1 MKKRIVQYIKTA
13 VAASPFYFCLN
24 FVVLMIFA
32 LGDIGAS
39 YAMKSVTNSMI
50 FAQENGSIS
59 FSLYVPILFFFF
71 MICISGNTS
80 NLNDFV
86 IRLFTAKAEKRFSK
100 ILMKKTY
107 EQPHDSF
114 YDTEFNN
121 RHAYA
126 VQNIGCTTELSTIIF
141 NKLLFAVLSICL
153 NSAVIASVSPI
164 VLVYIGLISVILT
177 FSNLYIS
184 RKRNKLSR
192 GYIENERKAA
202 YLYSLLTGKENAR
215 EMRLTASQKYLS
227 GKWEEAYNSCKEPK
241 FLFEKKAVILSE
253 SVSLVQK
260 SFVWV
265 SLILYLYLASIGM
278 VTAGDF
284 VLLNSLMLGI
294 ASSMIQLVEIVNSDL
309 ASDIYKLKEFD
320 SFISSDQN
328 SVSCPEAKEEI
339 TEFRKLTLENVG
351 YRYPNQ
357 DRDAVHDVNFTLH
370 KGEIVSILGYNGSGK
385 STLSKVLCGVLKQY
399 EGKVYINDIEIEK
412 YSEDE
417 LNHCF
422 GIAFQDF
429 SKYCLTLRE
438 NIGFGRIDKIN
449 DRNEIQTAFDKGHL
463 SQLMSRL
470 SDGLDTVI
478 GKEYDS
484 RGTELSG
491 GQWQRIALSRAYM
504 GTPDVLVFDEPTASV
519 DPLEEMR
526 ILEHFREI
534 IEDKTAVLISHRIG
548 FARLADRICIMENGT
563 ITESGTHR
571 ELLNKKGSYYRMFK
585 AQSDLYDETV
595 HD

>member
-50 FAQENGSIS
+50 FAQENGRIS

-202 YLYSLLTGKENAR
+202 YLYNLLTGKENAR

-328 SVSCPEAKEEI
+328 SVSNPEAKEKI